1 MKFRNTETRE
11 SVSIVIGCN
20 TLIDSQIKGF
30 QITQEQSIRDMSKDT
45 VDALNGIKALKE
57 LLDIG
62 AITQSEFDKKKEQ
75 LLNS

>member
-1 MKFRNTETRE
+1 
-11 SVSIVIGCN
+11 
-20 TLIDSQIKGF
+20 
-30 QITQEQSIRDMSKDT
+30 MSKDT